1 MDIPFVDILAIGG
14 KTNSLGEAA
23 NVIEEVLQD
32 NARLDELYACLFHHD
47 PWVRMRAADSLEK
60 ICRIHPDWLQPYVDR
75 FLNELSDHPQPSIQ
89 WHLAQI
95 YAQVELTDEQ
105 KQRVISWLKRLLAS
119 TAVDWIVA
127 ANAME
132 TLAAFTEAHAC
143 SADETVAL
151 LTLQKQH
158 ASKAVVKRA
167 AKLLANISLG

>member
-1 MDIPFVDILAIGG
+1 MASG
-14 KTNSLGEAA
+14 T
-23 NVIEEVLQD
+23 
-32 NARLDELYACLFHHD
+32 
-47 PWVRMRAADSLEK
+47 
-60 ICRIHPDWLQPYVDR
+60 
-75 FLNELSDHPQPSIQ
+75 
-89 WHLAQI
+89 I

-132 TLAAFTEAHAC
+132 TLAAFTEEHAC